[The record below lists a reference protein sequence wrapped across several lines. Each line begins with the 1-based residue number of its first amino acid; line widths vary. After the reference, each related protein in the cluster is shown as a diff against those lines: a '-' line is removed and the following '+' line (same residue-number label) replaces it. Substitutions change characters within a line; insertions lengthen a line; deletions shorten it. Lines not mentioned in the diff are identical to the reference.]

1 MASENRYEHPF
12 ADRVSSVS
20 NSYEAMAIAKA
31 VKYCLAYPP
40 GVIHGSKTPNVN
52 SESAMSTTNEKLR
65 QFNK

>member
-1 MASENRYEHPF
+1 
-12 ADRVSSVS
+12 
-20 NSYEAMAIAKA
+20 MAIAKA